1 MKHEFH
7 NPDNLTPEQVG
18 EGYRLLL
25 KSEFGRQEEQH
36 QEIETWLEP
45 RKEWHKSK
53 IGYLGNSK
61 FCTYRVPLSTWPLPE
76 EDPHRE
82 LKEAHAAGKT
92 LQWKFKGAET
102 WMTKTAN
109 FDDYP
114 DNCDYRIKQEE
125 PWTLGRSVN
134 GFTLGEGQQ
143 WRKTRDPWAWDDL
156 PPTFRPFTTL
166 DVITVGDQF
175 HYHDE
180 TEWLTIAEGGSDIG
194 EKPSTSH
201 KFRTRRPLPTPEIPW
216 IEWHGGEC
224 PLKDEEVEEWAYM
237 ARDGFTCSSP
247 SAPSCYTPYWE
258 HNAGADDIITYR
270 VLKWKE
276 KPYAAPPVKS
286 PEVHELQERF
296 AEPQLTYHQWRGEP
310 RDQESPPTDNDPWE
324 CLLRTNA
331 NLGREVS
338 ELKKQRDV
346 LSSQLQGVI
355 TACHLRGYNV
365 GASLGEWIEKQ
376 FEDAQARLAQLEK

>member
-36 QEIETWLEP
+36 QEIETWLEH
-45 RKEWHKSK
+45 RKDWHKSK
-53 IGYLGNSK
+53 IGYLGTSK

-114 DNCDYRIKQEE
+114 DNCDYRIKQE
-125 PWTLGRSVN
+125 V
-134 GFTLGEGQQ
+134 
-143 WRKTRDPWAWDDL
+143 
-156 PPTFRPFTTL
+156 
-166 DVITVGDQF
+166 
-175 HYHDE
+175 
-180 TEWLTIAEGGSDIG
+180 
-194 EKPSTSH
+194 H
-201 KFRTRRPLPTPEIPW
+201 K
-216 IEWHGGEC
+216 
-224 PLKDEEVEEWAYM
+224 
-237 ARDGFTCSSP
+237 
-247 SAPSCYTPYWE
+247 
-258 HNAGADDIITYR
+258 
-270 VLKWKE
+270 
-276 KPYAAPPVKS
+276 
-286 PEVHELQERF
+286 LQECF

-331 NLGREVS
+331 DLGREVS
-338 ELKKQRDV
+338 ELKKQRDA

-355 TACHLRGYNV
+355 VACHLRGYNV
-365 GASLGEWIEKQ
+365 GDSLGEWIEKQ
-376 FEDAQARLAQLEK
+376 FADAQTNLMELLHAKATRRTK